1 MITKTTLYALDLRS
15 FSFAIEELDE
25 QLRANQE
32 KLDDIAHAK
41 ERIASGMPRQ

>member
-1 MITKTTLYALDLRS
+1 MITKTELYALDLS
-15 FSFAIEELDE
+15 TFTTVIEQLDE

-41 ERIASGMPRQ
+41 